1 MELMSYEE
9 YDDFEDYI
17 EEDDDDLE
25 AMLAMGM
32 LLDEE
37 AHNYRKRSGGC
48 LTTVLMFAV
57 ISIAVFLMIAK
68 G

>member
-1 MELMSYEE
+1 MSYDE
-9 YDDFEDYI
+9 YDGYEDYT

-25 AMLAMGM
+25 AMLAMGL

-37 AHNYRKRSGGC
+37 THSYRKRSGGC
-48 LTTVLMFAV
+48 LTTVLMFAMIPVAV
-57 ISIAVFLMIAK
+57 ILMITK

>member
-1 MELMSYEE
+1 MSYDE
-9 YDDFEDYI
+9 YDGFEDYT

-25 AMLAMGM
+25 AMLAMGL

-37 AHNYRKRSGGC
+37 PHSYSKRRGGC
-48 LTTVLMFAV
+48 LTTVLMFAMIPVAV
-57 ISIAVFLMIAK
+57 ILMITK